1 MNFSNLENNYVS
13 NLRKNRNSVYSDFYD
28 KKAIVYCHQAHFPLE
43 GEGLFNIINKGFKGT
58 LFDISHK
65 NRDGHI
71 TVKTIIPLPSNPMH
85 IFSVCGRIDD
95 FTIIYDRTK
104 ETNYLFKMVISKKM
118 KNVLCSDVLYFIYL
132 FLKNDFTVID
142 LLTYN

>member
-28 KKAIVYCHQAHFPLE
+28 KKAIVYCHQGHFPLAFKCE
-43 GEGLFNIINKGFKGT
+43 ELSNTIDKDLKGT

-71 TVKTIIPLPSNPMH
+71 TVKIIMPVPSNPMH
-85 IFSVCGRIDD
+85 IFSVSGRIED
-95 FTIIYDRTK
+95 FTILYDWTK
-104 ETNYLFKMVISKKM
+104 ETNHLFKMFVSKKNE
-118 KNVLCSDVLYFIYL
+118 KCLV
-132 FLKNDFTVID
+132 
-142 LLTYN
+142 

>member
-85 IFSVCGRIDD
+85 IYSVSGHIHD
-95 FTIIYDRTK
+95 FTILYDRTK
-104 ETNYLFKMVISKKM
+104 ETNHLFKMVISKKM
-118 KNVLCSDVLYFIYL
+118 KNLLCSDVLYFIYL

-142 LLTYN
+142 LLIYN

>member
-1 MNFSNLENNYVS
+1 MNFSNLENNYVRS
-13 NLRKNRNSVYSDFYD
+13 LRKNRNSVYSDFYD

-43 GEGLFNIINKGFKGT
+43 GEGLFNIVDKDFKGT

-71 TVKTIIPLPSNPMH
+71 TVKIIMPVPSNPMH
-85 IFSVCGRIDD
+85 IFSVSGHIED
-95 FTIIYDRTK
+95 FTILYDRTK

-118 KNVLCSDVLYFIYL
+118 KNVLCSDVLYYIHL

-142 LLTYN
+142 LLPYN